1 MIIEAKIL
9 AYWVRMC
16 NGSLDIMPK
25 ADLFFFQIFSMR
37 KKKTTTKNKTSK
49 FDGTLDHIRIE
60 KVISSMIWAC

>member
-37 KKKTTTKNKTSK
+37 KKKKQQQKTKQASLT
-49 FDGTLDHIRIE
+49 GLLITLE
-60 KVISSMIWAC
+60 